1 MNKVKTIMSM
11 CRVSSAVIVFVLGA
25 FSAFGQ
31 APAVP
36 QVPTPVAIRPDYVL
50 GPNDQILVRSNVEE
64 LSERP
69 FRVDAD
75 GIITFPLVNRLP
87 VNGLTVQALEV
98 ELATRLREF
107 YQQPQVGIMVTAFRD
122 EPVSFFGA
130 FAKPG
135 VYTLTG
141 GRTLREMLAVAGGF
155 LPNASRRLR
164 VTRRL
169 ENGTIPLRSA
179 IEDPT
184 NGTSTVEIN
193 LDTLLREIAP
203 EEDIVLEAYDRVTV
217 DQSQP
222 VYVNGEVVHAAPL
235 ELVGRDSISVM
246 QALTQAGGFNATAT
260 RGKVRVLR
268 PIEGTS
274 RLAQIDIDIERILTG
289 QDNDFPLFPND
300 ILYVPRTS
308 AIRAALPGIGTS
320 LLSSIPYIV
329 ISALLR

>member
-1 MNKVKTIMSM
+1 MSV
-11 CRVSSAVIVFVLGA
+11 CRVSNLLAIFALGAVSAV
-25 FSAFGQ
+25 GQ
-31 APAVP
+31 IPVQVAP
-36 QVPTPVAIRPDYVL
+36 VPTPVAIRPDYVL

-69 FRVDAD
+69 FRVDSE
-75 GIITFPLVNRLP
+75 GIITFPLINRVP
-87 VNGLTVQALEV
+87 VAGLTVQALEV
-98 ELATRLREF
+98 ELTNRLREF
-107 YQQPQVGIMVTAFRD
+107 YQAPQVGIMITGFRD

-135 VYTLTG
+135 VYPLSG
-141 GRTLREMLAVAGGF
+141 GRRLRDMLAVAGGF

-169 ENGTIPLRSA
+169 ESGKIPLPNA
-179 IEDPT
+179 VEDVT

-193 LDTLLREIAP
+193 LDTLLRELDTDQDIA
-203 EEDIVLEAYDRVTV
+203 LEAYDRITV

-222 VYVNGEVVHAAPL
+222 VYVNGEVIHAAPL
-235 ELVGRDSISVM
+235 ELIGRDSISVM
-246 QALTQAGGFNATAT
+246 QALTQAGGFTPTA
-260 RGKVRVLR
+260 RRSKVRVLR

-274 RLAQIDIDIERILTG
+274 RLAQIDIDIERIING

-300 ILYVPRTS
+300 ILYVPRNPTMLT
-308 AIRAALPGIGTS
+308 ALPQAGTS
-320 LLSSIPYIV
+320 LLASIPYII